1 MQPRNIIK
9 LSLISFIY
17 SNISILPLQT
27 MGALKI
33 LLHENNI
40 EFSERIFET
49 SHSIAGLQD
58 DIFVS
63 KGM

>member
-1 MQPRNIIK
+1 
-9 LSLISFIY
+9 
-17 SNISILPLQT
+17 
-27 MGALKI
+27 MGALQT

-49 SHSIAGLQD
+49 SDSIAGLED

-63 KGM
+63 QCKS